1 MFGIGEDGA
10 DDDRRPRVGRR
21 PATSRRELEDIAFD
35 LFADRGFDRTSVDD
49 IAAAAGIGR
58 RTFFRYYPSKNDL
71 VWGDFETQLDGMRAR
86 ISAAPEELPMMEAVQ
101 RAVIDFNRLTPDQE
115 PQHRQRLGLI
125 LGVPTLLANSTLRF
139 AQWRAVISG
148 FAAGRLG
155 LDADDLVPQVIGHS
169 ALGASIAAYEDWLRH
184 DDADLSA
191 LLERAF
197 AELATGFR
205 HPAR

>member
-1 MFGIGEDGA
+1 M
-10 DDDRRPRVGRR
+10 
-21 PATSRRELEDIAFD
+21 
-35 LFADRGFDRTSVDD
+35 
-49 IAAAAGIGR
+49 
-58 RTFFRYYPSKNDL
+58 
-71 VWGDFETQLDGMRAR
+71 
-86 ISAAPEELPMMEAVQ
+86 Q

-169 ALGASIAAYEDWLRH
+169 ALGASIAAYEDWLRR